1 MFSDNQKISG
11 RQSGRFFTL
20 CSLGTAGLTVPRIL
34 AGESGKTGIYSI
46 VLGILF
52 LFVYLF
58 FTGKIYEKTR
68 TLSKEKYPF
77 YFATEKVVKIAYL
90 AVFAVG
96 GSFLLVQQSAL
107 VQDMLLPK
115 VPVWILS
122 GVFLLLCGYGAL
134 NGIEDLAR
142 IGEVLFYLIMLLL
155 VILFLVTIGNV
166 PVPETFSEGFLQGFL
181 EGNTG
186 NGTGNAFTQ
195 YLFTILKGAVKILPF
210 GLSFLLMSLHYDDF
224 VHFKKGSLGV
234 VRALFFFGGFL
245 VVLYFFCIGVF
256 GVELMKNQSWSLVEL
271 MNGVNLPGGLFGKV
285 DAFFSMV
292 FILGLFFL
300 VSQILILWS
309 HSLRKITGCKK
320 GKWFLLTGMIVI
332 YVGSLI
338 LGNYYDAEKF
348 YMKFMERFGLWLI
361 AIWPLLQGLW
371 IAFRGKRGTVKA
383 LVIILALLPCSV
395 ALTGCS
401 ASLEERE
408 YVLAIGIDKGDEGY
422 KVTYS
427 FPDLSKVSDQGGS
440 MENRTSYVA
449 QVTYLKEA
457 EADYLSKADKEP
469 DYNHLKA
476 IVIEKALVESEDFW
490 RQFLDLCLD
499 GTYSRDMTIFL
510 CEGKA
515 GEILEAAAK
524 ENGSAGIFLE
534 ELCRNAQI
542 LKDKKILTVG
552 DLCFFA
558 SENTREMV
566 RAKAENLVVPMLAVE
581 EERPTISQTLK
592 YN

>member
-11 RQSGRFFTL
+11 RQSGRFFIL
-20 CSLGTAGLTVPRIL
+20 CSLGTAGLTIPRVL
-34 AGESGKTGIYSI
+34 AKESGKLGVYSI
-46 VLGILF
+46 ILGTLF
-52 LFVYLF
+52 LFFYLF
-58 FTGKIYEKTR
+58 FTGKIYKKIR
-68 TLSKEKYPF
+68 TLDPKKNAF

-90 AVFAVG
+90 AIFAVS
-96 GSFLLVQQSAL
+96 GSFLLLQQSEL

-115 VPVWILS
+115 VPIWVLS

-142 IGEVLFYLIMLLL
+142 IGEVLFYLIMFLL
-155 VILFLVTIGNV
+155 VILFLVTMGNV
-166 PVPETFSEGFLQGFL
+166 PFEETFSESFLQGVVA
-181 EGNTG
+181 EIASDNTG
-186 NGTGNAFTQ
+186 NNLAEKL
-195 YLFTILKGAVKILPF
+195 YTIIKGAVKILPF

-256 GVELMKNQSWSLVEL
+256 GVDLMKSQSWSLVEL
-271 MNGVNLPGGLFGKV
+271 MNGVNLPGGFFGKV
-285 DAFFSMV
+285 DAFFSMI

-300 VSQILILWS
+300 VSQILILWA

-320 GKWFLLTGMIVI
+320 GKWFLLAGLVVL

-338 LGNYYDAEKF
+338 LGNYFEAEKF
-348 YMKFMERFGLWLI
+348 YLWFMEGFGLWLI
-361 AIWPLLQGLW
+361 ILWPLLQALW
-371 IAFRGKRGTVKA
+371 LSFRGKRARLKVLAIVFTFGTC
-383 LVIILALLPCSV
+383 LGG
-395 ALTGCS
+395 LTGCY

-408 YVLAIGIDKGDEGY
+408 YVLAVGIGEGEKGYE
-422 KVTYS
+422 VTYS

-449 QVTYLKEA
+449 KVNKLLKA
-457 EADYLSKADKEP
+457 EQDYLSKANKEP
-469 DYNHLKA
+469 DYNHLKGV
-476 IVIEKALVESEDFW
+476 VIEQSLIESEEFW
-490 RQFLDLCLD
+490 QQFLELCLN
-499 GTYSRDMTIFL
+499 GTYSRDMTVFL
-510 CEGKA
+510 CEGET

-524 ENGSAGIFLE
+524 ENGSAGIYLE
-534 ELCRNAQI
+534 ELCRNAQV
-542 LKDKKILTVG
+542 LKDKKVLTVG

-558 SENTREMV
+558 SENTGEMV
-566 RAKAENLVVPMLAVE
+566 RAKAENLVVPVLAIE
-581 EERPTISQTLK
+581 EERPTISQILK